1 MPRKLKIYTETDTKN
16 FIHNIKEVKEGVYSL
31 KTKKAPKSGL
41 CPEQKKQHP
50 LPKICFI
57 QGDTVKK
64 KKNLLFFKD
73 KKILALSLIRNCCSS
88 FKKIKKFI
96 SDLEKHT
103 LKTNFY
109 FFTNNNTDGSEKILQ
124 EWIEKTST
132 VSGIFGPAEKIT
144 LENRIIKLA
153 EYRNLVLREGL
164 NYFGKDFDYLIVFD
178 SDLSD
183 KYIVPEDLLKSISEV
198 PEPWSIISGNS
209 CYKGSNYY
217 YDVFAMRLKDQS
229 DKIYEVYP
237 NFFEHFGKTRKWIDK
252 LYVFD
257 GIVEV
262 KTAFGGIS
270 IYKASEILEVLK
282 KTDKNIY
289 ELKDLH
295 SGECE
300 HLSLS
305 NRLSNKKYI
314 HSDLKY
320 YHTESL
326 EGDLMN
332 NAYCFVPR
340 DAGFFSVFNF
350 YIGCLTS
357 GDRVYPYYNKKSL
370 LLSNQNIND
379 HFCYWTDK
387 NNCWFD
393 YFEKICFYEKDDTHQ
408 DVKQMVLLKVTNGS
422 DKASDFFRFPK
433 ETAKLISNE
442 ELFSKWR
449 KEISP
454 FYKKYIRFNDDIIKG
469 ADSFWNKNILGN
481 NTIGVHYRHPSHSIE
496 SGQLYLKQYFDEVDK
511 RLDKNSTCDVFLASD
526 NDFGILAFKQRYKDK
541 IKYIEDIKRS
551 DLDNFLAWS
560 FSLANRKAEV
570 DIVGFIGGKGL
581 ELHHSADKNINNKK
595 MTQDLLKEVI
605 CLSRCDSLI
614 CSQSNISIALSYMNT
629 ELEIIFLKQEN
640 KDNE

>member
-1 MPRKLKIYTETDTKN
+1 MPRKLKIHTETDTKN

-183 KYIVPEDLLKSISEV
+183 KYIEPEDLLKSISEV

-295 SGECE
+295 SGACE
-300 HLSLS
+300 HISLS

-326 EGDLMN
+326 EGNLMN

-350 YIGCLTS
+350 Y
-357 GDRVYPYYNKKSL
+357 
-370 LLSNQNIND
+370 
-379 HFCYWTDK
+379 
-387 NNCWFD
+387 
-393 YFEKICFYEKDDTHQ
+393 FY
-408 DVKQMVLLKVTNGS
+408 
-422 DKASDFFRFPK
+422 R
-433 ETAKLISNE
+433 I
-442 ELFSKWR
+442 
-449 KEISP
+449 
-454 FYKKYIRFNDDIIKG
+454 
-469 ADSFWNKNILGN
+469 
-481 NTIGVHYRHPSHSIE
+481 
-496 SGQLYLKQYFDEVDK
+496 
-511 RLDKNSTCDVFLASD
+511 
-526 NDFGILAFKQRYKDK
+526 
-541 IKYIEDIKRS
+541 
-551 DLDNFLAWS
+551 
-560 FSLANRKAEV
+560 
-570 DIVGFIGGKGL
+570 
-581 ELHHSADKNINNKK
+581 
-595 MTQDLLKEVI
+595 
-605 CLSRCDSLI
+605 
-614 CSQSNISIALSYMNT
+614 
-629 ELEIIFLKQEN
+629 
-640 KDNE
+640 

>member
-1 MPRKLKIYTETDTKN
+1 MPRKLKIYTGTKN
-16 FIHNIKEVKEGVYSL
+16 FIHNIKDSKEGAYSL
-31 KTKKAPKSGL
+31 KTKKAPESELSLEKT
-41 CPEQKKQHP
+41 EQKHT

-57 QGDTVKK
+57 KGDTVKK

-96 SDLEKHT
+96 TDLEKHT

-109 FFTNNNTDGSEKILQ
+109 FFTNNNTDKSQNILQ
-124 EWIEKTST
+124 KWIEKTST
-132 VSGIFGPAEKIT
+132 VSGIFGPEEKIT

-153 EYRNLVLREGL
+153 EYRNLVLRGGL
-164 NYFGKDFDYLIVFD
+164 KYFGKAFDYIIIFD

-183 KYIVPEDLLKSISEV
+183 KYIESEDLLKSISEV

-209 CYKGSNYY
+209 CYKDSNYY
-217 YDVFAMRLKDQS
+217 YDLFAMRLKDQS
-229 DKIYEVYP
+229 DKIYDIYP
-237 NFFEHFGKTRKWIDK
+237 NFFEHFGKTTKWIDK
-252 LYVFD
+252 LYIFD

-289 ELKDLH
+289 ELQDLH
-295 SGECE
+295 SGDCE
-300 HLSLS
+300 HISLS

-320 YHTESL
+320 YHSQSL

-332 NAYCFVPR
+332 NAYSFVPR

-350 YIGCLTS
+350 YIGSLAS
-357 GDRVYPYYNKKSL
+357 GDRVYPYFNKKSL
-370 LLSNQNIND
+370 LLLNQNIND

-387 NNCWFD
+387 DNCWFD
-393 YFEKICFYEKDDTHQ
+393 YFEKVSFYEKDNTHE
-408 DVKQMVLLKVTNGS
+408 DVKQMLFFRMTNGS

-433 ETAKLISNE
+433 ETEKLISNE
-442 ELFSKWR
+442 GLFSKWR

-454 FYKKYIRFNDDIIKG
+454 FYKKYIRFNKDIIKG
-469 ADSFWNKNILGN
+469 VDSFWSKNKLSN

-511 RLDKNSTCDVFLASD
+511 RLDKNSTSDVFLASD

-541 IKYIEDIKRS
+541 IKYIEDIKRL

-570 DIVGFIGGKGL
+570 DSVGFIGGKGL
-581 ELHHSADKNINNKK
+581 ELHHTTDKNINNKK

-614 CSQSNISIALSYMNT
+614 CSQSNISLALSYMNT
-629 ELEIIFLKQEN
+629 ELEMIFLKQEN
-640 KDNE
+640 KENE

>member
-1 MPRKLKIYTETDTKN
+1 MPRKLKIYTDTKN
-16 FIHNIKEVKEGVYSL
+16 FIHNIKDSKEGAYSL
-31 KTKKAPKSGL
+31 KTKTAPKSEL
-41 CPEQKKQHP
+41 SSEERKQNHT

-109 FFTNNNTDGSEKILQ
+109 FFTNNNTYGSEKILQ
-124 EWIEKTST
+124 EWTEENAS
-132 VSGIFGPAEKIT
+132 VCGILGLEEKIT

-178 SDLSD
+178 SDLSN
-183 KYIVPEDLLKSISEV
+183 KYIESEDLLKSISEV

-209 CYKGSNYY
+209 CYKDSNYY
-217 YDVFAMRLKDQS
+217 YDCFAMRLKDQP
-229 DKIYEVYP
+229 DKIYDVYP
-237 NFFEHFGKTRKWIDK
+237 NFFEHFGKTTKWIDK

-270 IYKASEILEVLK
+270 VYKISEILEVLK

-289 ELKDLH
+289 ELQGLP
-295 SGECE
+295 SGACE
-300 HLSLS
+300 HISLS

-320 YHTESL
+320 YHAESL

-332 NAYCFVPR
+332 NSYCFIPR

-350 YIGCLTS
+350 YIGSLAS
-357 GDRVYPYYNKKSL
+357 GDRVYPYFNKKSF
-370 LLSNQNIND
+370 LSLNGNIND

-393 YFEKICFYEKDDTHQ
+393 YFEKVSFYDKDDTHE
-408 DVKQMVLLKVTNGS
+408 DVKQMLFFRVTNGS
-422 DKASDFFRFPK
+422 DKASDFFKVPK
-433 ETAKLISNE
+433 ETLRLISNE

-454 FYKKYIRFNDDIIKG
+454 FYKKYIKFNNDIIKEV
-469 ADSFWNKNILGN
+469 DSFCHKNRLDT

-496 SGQLYLKQYFDEVDK
+496 SGQLYLKQYFDEIDK
-511 RLDKNSTCDVFLASD
+511 RLDKNSFSDIFLASD

-541 IKYIEDIKRS
+541 IKYIEDIKRL
-551 DLDNFLAWS
+551 DLDNFLAWA
-560 FSLANRKAEV
+560 FSLANRKVEV
-570 DIVGFIGGKGL
+570 DSVGFIGGKGS
-581 ELHHSADKNINNKK
+581 ELQHLTDKNINNKK

-614 CSQSNISIALSYMNT
+614 CSQSNISLALSYMNT
-629 ELEIIFLKQEN
+629 ELEMIFLKQEN
-640 KDNE
+640 KENE